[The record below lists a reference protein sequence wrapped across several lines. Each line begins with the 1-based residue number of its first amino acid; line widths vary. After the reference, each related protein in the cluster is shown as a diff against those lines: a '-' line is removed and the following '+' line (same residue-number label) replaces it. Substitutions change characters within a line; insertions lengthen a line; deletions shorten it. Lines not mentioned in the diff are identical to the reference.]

1 MGLLLENDAQIGS
14 KLLRALQ
21 FSMMA
26 YRNDTLLAVS
36 LPSPI
41 GSSEAQPLQYLLI
54 IAGQSRLNLRRTTFG
69 GG

>member
-26 YRNDTLLAVS
+26 YRDDTLLAVF

-41 GSSEAQPLQYLLI
+41 EAQPLQYLLI